1 MYLEVKGESIEAIT
15 EAFDDIKYTLENQ
28 EYTSSGV
35 YFGEVVA
42 WKLNVNQR

>member
-1 MYLEVKGESIEAIT
+1 MYLEVKGESIEAIV
-15 EAFDDIKYTLENQ
+15 EAFDDIKYALETQ